1 MRHVFDCL
9 YGKTFSTLGYK
20 AAPINIAKKAKKNMI
35 WQVLFGTV
43 GETIG
48 RKAKYVTFIGIK
60 KYQAKTLQ
68 YCLQEHVFKCPQAES
83 FSLHRENHPGP
94 QQPISLKHCYLGSLE
109 MCLLAF
115 KTHTSTKQ
123 HILPPFDGNQC
134 LWVYRLTRLYI
145 SKRSSSLLKQ
155 R

>member
-1 MRHVFDCL
+1 
-9 YGKTFSTLGYK
+9 
-20 AAPINIAKKAKKNMI
+20 MI

-94 QQPISLKHCYLGSLE
+94 HNNPYLWNIAILD
-109 MCLLAF
+109 LLRCVF
-115 KTHTSTKQ
+115 
-123 HILPPFDGNQC
+123 
-134 LWVYRLTRLYI
+134 
-145 SKRSSSLLKQ
+145 
-155 R
+155 

>member
-1 MRHVFDCL
+1 
-9 YGKTFSTLGYK
+9 
-20 AAPINIAKKAKKNMI
+20 MI

-123 HILPPFDGNQC
+123 HILPPFDGNQWLC
-134 LWVYRLTRLYI
+134 ELPFNKAIYFQKVF
-145 SKRSSSLLKQ
+145 LLATTKMKHFLED
-155 R
+155 

>member
-1 MRHVFDCL
+1 MRHVSDCL
-9 YGKTFSTLGYK
+9 YGKTFSTLGYE
-20 AAPINIAKKAKKNMI
+20 AAPPNFINIAKKGENKNMI

-115 KTHTSTKQ
+115 KTLTSTKR
-123 HILPPFDGNQC
+123 HIRPPFDGNQC
-134 LWVYRLTRLYI
+134 LWVYRLVGWKVASI
-145 SKRSSSLLKQ
+145 Q
-155 R
+155 AA